1 MDRFNQIFAVHR
13 ALCNARVPVSRPR
26 LQELL
31 EDCSSSTLTRVL
43 REMRDM
49 LHAPIEYDRDKA
61 GYSYVTDSAGASF
74 ELPGLWFNAA
84 ELYALLS
91 CQRLLG
97 NIQPGFLD
105 EHLGPLRKR
114 IDEIFRSQRL
124 KPSEVERRV
133 RILAM
138 AQRVPAADIFKPL
151 ASALLQRRQI
161 RIEYHGRARDV
172 IGERLLSPQRL
183 VHYRD
188 NWYLDAWDHDKNEIR
203 TFSVDRVRMVHPTQ
217 QRARDVADAELD
229 AELGPSYGI
238 FSGPAKNIATLR
250 FTAERARWVADEC
263 WHPRQQS
270 VWLPDGRYE
279 LRLPYNDAH
288 ELVMDILRY
297 GPDVEVV
304 GPKAL
309 RQEVAGRLEA
319 AAAVY
324 QGQGVA

>member
-1 MDRFNQIFAVHR
+1 MDRFNQIFVVDR
-13 ALCNARVPVSRPR
+13 ALRNARAAVSRER

-31 EDCSSSTLTRVL
+31 ENCSSSTLTRVL
-43 REMRDM
+43 REMRDT
-49 LHAPIEYDRDKA
+49 LRAPIEYDRDA
-61 GYSYVTDSAGASF
+61 GGYRYVPDAAGLTF

-124 KPSEVERRV
+124 KPSEIERRV

-138 AQRVPAADIFKPL
+138 AQRAPAADIFKPL
-151 ASALLQRRQI
+151 ASALLQRRQV
-161 RIEYHGRARDV
+161 RVEYHGRTRDTV
-172 IGERLLSPQRL
+172 GERLLSPQRL

-188 NWYLDAWDHDKNEIR
+188 NWYLDAWDHNKNSIR
-203 TFSVDRVRMVHPTQ
+203 TFSMDRVRTVHTTQ
-217 QRARDVADAELD
+217 LLARDLDDADLD
-229 AELGPSYGI
+229 AELGPAYGI
-238 FSGPAKNIATLR
+238 FSGPAKYTATLR
-250 FTAERARWVADEC
+250 FTAARARWVADER

-270 VWLPDGRYE
+270 SWLPDGRYE

-297 GPDVEVV
+297 GPDVEVMA
-304 GPKAL
+304 PKAL
-309 RQEVAGRLEA
+309 RQEVAGRLET

-324 QGQGVA
+324 RGQGVA